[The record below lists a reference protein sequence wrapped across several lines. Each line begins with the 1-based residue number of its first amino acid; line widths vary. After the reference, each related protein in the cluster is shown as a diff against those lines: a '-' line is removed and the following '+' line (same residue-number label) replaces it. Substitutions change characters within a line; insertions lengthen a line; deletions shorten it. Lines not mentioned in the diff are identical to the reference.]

1 MSNCEVFNLSAI
13 EVELHQVREV
23 LRCVLHTIMFN
34 RSLGQVRPVE
44 VDSELFDV
52 TFVHCGDPAVDA
64 HLESKISEACSFFEK
79 KPQEVAQLCLSFYE
93 PRRRQVGWWGKQ
105 DEKLYWEKWMINLC
119 IVQSDVFTQDHHSF
133 AYTNARS
140 VRQAQRQAQLEA
152 LLSEVIT
159 RVNEKRAHIPP
170 VCSESPCSFPFD
182 ISISGGSRLS
192 FGLGT
197 VKRMLLHSSPP
208 AVLG

>member
-1 MSNCEVFNLSAI
+1 MQQAIHSSLIWRSCSDNRARLRMCTDICLMSCTASHLHATCTLCILSSNSTYFAPSS
-13 EVELHQVREV
+13 
-23 LRCVLHTIMFN
+23 
-34 RSLGQVRPVE
+34 RS
-44 VDSELFDV
+44 SS
-52 TFVHCGDPAVDA
+52 AA
-64 HLESKISEACSFFEK
+64 HLCI
-79 KPQEVAQLCLSFYE
+79 Y
-93 PRRRQVGWWGKQ
+93 R
-105 DEKLYWEKWMINLC
+105 MINLC